1 MAVSKKLKGLYMGF
15 FDGLETA
22 CANLI
27 SNFIELRCLHKFG
40 GGNIP
45 VSLKKSV
52 KEYWSK
58 YKKISPRWAWYY
70 VKCNGMEDSR
80 YIPNTLYYTKID
92 QHFNQRKL
100 GWGFNDKNYYS
111 RIFAGIKQPKTV
123 VRNISGIFLDEDYH
137 LISKEDA
144 IRKILEEGEVICKPS
159 LESGSGRSIVFWK
172 ADKDK
177 ENIARFLNDTN
188 EKDYIVQAI
197 IVQHPELDKVHK
209 GSVNTIRITTLLM
222 PERVYVLSSVL
233 RMGVNESR
241 IDNATA
247 GGITAGITED
257 GFLKEFATTYYSGE
271 KLYKHPQ
278 GLVFKGFEVPS
289 YDKALCLAVQCASI
303 IPHFRLVSWDIAIDV
318 NGDAILIESNMR
330 KGSINFHQFNN
341 GPLFG
346 DLTERVLNEVFQ
358 K

>member
-209 GSVNTIRITTLLM
+209 GSVNSIRIMSLLM
-222 PERVYVLSSVL
+222 PEGVFILSSNL
-233 RMGVNESR
+233 RMGVDNSR
-241 IDNATA
+241 IDNVTA
-247 GGITAGITED
+247 GGISAGIKTD
-257 GFLKEFATTYYSGE
+257 GYLNEFATTYYTGV
-271 KLYKHPQ
+271 KLDKHPQ
-278 GLVFKGFEVPS
+278 GLIFKGYKVPGFE
-289 YDKALCLAVQCASI
+289 DAIALVKQAAPL
-303 IPHFRLVSWDIAIDV
+303 IPHFRLVAWDIAIDE
-318 NGDAILIESNMR
+318 NGNALLIEANMR
-330 KGSINFHQFNN
+330 KGGINLCQFNN